1 MQYYCRNAI
10 YNKCSSYCK
19 SIACAKINAVL
30 AIINAVLQKYC
41 LCKNKCSISYNK
53 CSIAKVYIACAKIKA
68 ILLQK
73 CYNKGSIAKVLQEL
87 AIALY

>member
-1 MQYYCRNAI
+1 MQ
-10 YNKCSSYCK
+10 YCK

-30 AIINAVLQKYC
+30 AIINAVLQKY
-41 LCKNKCSISYNK
+41 S
-53 CSIAKVYIACAKIKA
+53 YIACAKINA

-87 AIALY
+87 LHYINNKCSIAKE